1 MIRGSQIRDTT
12 AIILPKKEE
21 KALEISEKTQIP
33 KPDDAKTEPGKE
45 IADISQFSG
54 YCINTTNLISADNI
68 YAG

>member
-12 AIILPKKEE
+12 VIAPPKKEE

-45 IADISQFSG
+45 
-54 YCINTTNLISADNI
+54 
-68 YAG
+68 